1 MRISNRFK
9 NLLIATALGAA
20 MTLGFTQSSEA
31 DSRYDRDRHDNRW
44 DDRWDN
50 NRNGRWDKRRDRR
63 RDDRWDKRRENYR
76 TFTGTVGKVHS
87 SRQFQLK
94 SGGRTY
100 DVFAR
105 DMPRRLD
112 RGDTV
117 RVTGIRSGSDDIRNA
132 YVTILRNR

>member
-9 NLLIATALGAA
+9 TLLVATALGAA
-20 MTLGFTQSSEA
+20 MTLGFTQSSVA
-31 DSRYDRDRHDNRW
+31 DRDRGN
-44 DDRWDN
+44 DRWDN
-50 NRNGRWDKRRDRR
+50 NHRNDRWDNDRWDNRRNRRDRR
-63 RDDRWDKRRENYR
+63 DRRDDRRDDYR
-76 TFTGTVGKVHS
+76 TFTGTVGKVNS

-132 YVTILRNR
+132 YVNILRNR